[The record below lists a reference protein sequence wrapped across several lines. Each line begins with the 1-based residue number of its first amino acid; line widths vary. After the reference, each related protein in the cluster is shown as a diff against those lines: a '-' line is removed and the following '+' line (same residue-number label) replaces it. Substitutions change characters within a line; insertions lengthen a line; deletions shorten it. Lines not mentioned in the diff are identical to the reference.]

1 MLTRFIIMQ
10 YYKSKENSNFAA
22 FLQFFTFVLKFIIIR
37 PKSAKL
43 GFLPIKLN
51 VTMNYVYSF
60 SNFITIL
67 IPADIYRIRS
77 HTGISIYLFFS
88 SLTRNKYPI

>member
-1 MLTRFIIMQ
+1 MQ

-22 FLQFFTFVLKFIIIR
+22 FLQFFTFVLEFIIIR
-37 PKSAKL
+37 PKPAKL

-51 VTMNYVYSF
+51 VTMYIHLA
-60 SNFITIL
+60 NFRTIL

-77 HTGISIYLFFS
+77 YTGISIYLFFS